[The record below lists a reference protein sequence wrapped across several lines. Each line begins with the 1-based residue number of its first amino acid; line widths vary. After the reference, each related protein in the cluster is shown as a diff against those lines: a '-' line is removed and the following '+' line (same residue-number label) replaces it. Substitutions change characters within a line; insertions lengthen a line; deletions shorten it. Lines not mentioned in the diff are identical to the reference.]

1 MYIKKD
7 VSEGWDVWDFAVKKN
22 MGSRL
27 GVAANNQ
34 PPIQS
39 KMVSNCEIMWHP
51 SPSCSQ
57 D

>member
-27 GVAANNQ
+27 DVAANNQ

-51 SPSCSQ
+51 SPSCPQ